1 MTDFGHFSPEK
12 AEICPDLFKKRQK
25 MEKNMINNT
34 EKDGICVF
42 YASVAKSLL
51 KDGYQIIDLKPDKFD
66 LDKKRTIFIFKNQTG
81 LLERIEELRAKELNQ
96 KVGQKENGRKSSIY

>member
-1 MTDFGHFSPEK
+1 MIGKNRAFSAEK
-12 AEICPDLFKKRQK
+12 AEICPDLNKKWR
-25 MEKNMINNT
+25 KNMNSNT
-34 EKDGICVF
+34 EKDSVCVF

-81 LLERIEELRAKELNQ
+81 LLKRIEELRAKELNQ